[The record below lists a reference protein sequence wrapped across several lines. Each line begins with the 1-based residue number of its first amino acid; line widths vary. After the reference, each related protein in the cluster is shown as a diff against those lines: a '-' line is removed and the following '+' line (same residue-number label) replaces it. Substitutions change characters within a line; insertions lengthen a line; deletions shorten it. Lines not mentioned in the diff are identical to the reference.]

1 MNWAEFHFIRPWWL
15 LALLP
20 AAAMLMLLLKNHVA
34 RGNWADVC
42 DAELMPFILQHQ
54 PSPQRRS
61 YLLAA
66 SLATLL
72 CILALAGPTWQRLPS
87 PAFRNDSALVIALDL
102 SKSMN
107 ATDTKPSRLSKA
119 RYKIADILQLR
130 KDGQTALLVYG
141 GDAFIV
147 TPLTTDIATIN
158 SQLEALTTNIMP
170 SPGSN
175 TQLAIDKSAE
185 LLRQAGLTKGHILLV
200 TDSNADHAAAP
211 GDYQLSILAL
221 GTTAGAPI
229 PAGGGGFVKDAA
241 GNIVIAK
248 LDSAGL
254 SELAAAG
261 HGLYQTVTANDD
273 DIKNLS
279 SLFNRAEPGSSQEQS
294 DLLLEQWDDKGPWLA
309 LLLLPWAAL
318 RFRKGLLSLLLL
330 CLLPMPREAAAFD
343 WQSLWQTPDQQA
355 QKAFESQQFE
365 QAATQFNDPN
375 WRAAAQFRAGQY
387 QQAAETLKDAQTADG
402 LYNLGNAL
410 AKAGQFQQALEAY
423 QQALKLDPKHSDA
436 KFNKEL
442 IEKQQQQQ
450 KQQQG
455 KDQQSSDQQDQQQ
468 DQSKSDQSSAQ
479 GEQDDQQQQSNPQD
493 QSQNQSKKADENKAD
508 AEQQDSKD
516 AKDGEQK
523 NPEQKDA
530 KSQAAEQKTG
540 KEDPEAKPAEPLEA
554 IEQTEAQ
561 RANQQLLN
569 RIPDQPTGLLKRKF
583 RYQYGQRR
591 QLRNPGADW

>member
-1 MNWAEFHFIRPWWL
+1 MSWAEFHFLRPWWW

-20 AAAMLMLLLKNHVA
+20 AAVMLMLLLKNRVA

-42 DAELMPFILQHQ
+42 DAELMPFILQNQ

-66 SLATLL
+66 AASTIL
-72 CILALAGPTWQRLPS
+72 CIAALAGPTWQRLPS

-158 SQLEALTTNIMP
+158 SQLEALTPNIMP

-185 LLRQAGLTKGHILLV
+185 LLRRAGLTKGHILLV
-200 TDSNADHAAAP
+200 TDSNADNAAAP
-211 GDYQLSILAL
+211 GDYQLSVLAL

-229 PAGGGGFVKDAA
+229 PSDGGGFVKDTA

-248 LDSAGL
+248 LDSTGL

-273 DIKNLS
+273 DIKRLS
-279 SLFNRAEPGSSQEQS
+279 AVFNRAEPGSSQEQS
-294 DLLLEQWDDKGPWLA
+294 DLVLEQWDDKGPWLA
-309 LLLLPWAAL
+309 LALLPWAAL

-330 CLLPMPREAAAFD
+330 CLLPLPRPAQAFD
-343 WQSLWQTPDQQA
+343 WQSLWHTPDQRGQR
-355 QKAFESQQFE
+355 AFESQQFD
-365 QAATQFNDPN
+365 QAAAQFNNPD

-387 QQAAETLKDAQTADG
+387 QQAAETLKDTQTADG
-402 LYNLGNAL
+402 YYNRGNAL
-410 AKAGQFQQALEAY
+410 AKAGQLPQALEAY

-436 KFNKEL
+436 KYNKEL
-442 IEKQQQQQ
+442 IEKQQQKQ
-450 KQQQG
+450 KQQG

-468 DQSKSDQSSAQ
+468 DQSKSDQSSKQ
-479 GEQDDQQQQSNPQD
+479 GDQQQQQQQNQD
-493 QSQNQSKKADENKAD
+493 QSKQADGNKAGD
-508 AEQQDSKD
+508 QQQESKD
-516 AKDGEQK
+516 TKDGEQK
-523 NPEQKDA
+523 NAEQKDA
-530 KSQAAEQKTG
+530 TSQPAKREPG
-540 KEDPEAKPAEPLEA
+540 KEDQKGKPAEPLEPV
-554 IEQTEAQ
+554 EQTEAQ
-561 RANQQLLN
+561 RANQQLLK
-569 RIPDQPTGLLKRKF
+569 RIPDEPTGLLKRKF

-591 QLRNPGADW
+591 RLNNSTQDW